1 LGRSIHTVKE
11 NAEALVVA
19 TKETELEV
27 NADRTKYKIISQD
40 QNAGRSHSMKT
51 VNSSIE
57 SAEQFKCLGTTLTH

>member
-1 LGRSIHTVKE
+1 M
-11 NAEALVVA
+11 VA